1 LLTNYLN
8 TTEMTFTIDT
18 YNRLK
23 KEYNNARQ
31 NNLEIFTFDGHEL
44 LTDYAKY
51 MIEYL
56 KTKFEK

>member
-1 LLTNYLN
+1 
-8 TTEMTFTIDT
+8 MTFTIDT

-23 KEYNNARQ
+23 SEYNNARQ
-31 NNLEIFTFDGHEL
+31 NNLKIFIFDGHEL

-56 KTKFEK
+56 QTKFEK